1 MREKCSINQNEAKE
15 KRKKQHTKGR
25 KIFHNNMIG
34 INLNKSSNT
43 TTINRLITLIK
54 ILRLS
59 NWINEKLKL

>member
-1 MREKCSINQNEAKE
+1 MRQKRRGKSNIQKEEKYLTI
-15 KRKKQHTKGR
+15 
-25 KIFHNNMIG
+25 IIIG

-43 TTINRLITLIK
+43 ITKNRLSTLIK